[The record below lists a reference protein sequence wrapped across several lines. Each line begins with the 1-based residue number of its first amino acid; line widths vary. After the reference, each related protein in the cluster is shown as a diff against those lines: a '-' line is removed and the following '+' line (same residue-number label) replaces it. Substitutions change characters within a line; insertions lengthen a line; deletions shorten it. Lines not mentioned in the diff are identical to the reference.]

1 MLFSNNRRETCVLL
15 GMKGKGGPPYL
26 AAFRRGQ
33 ENSLAEQVGNRMNG
47 NLTQPVG
54 QGTEKEE
61 TAT

>member
-1 MLFSNNRRETCVLL
+1 MCSFRNER
-15 GMKGKGGPPYL
+15 KGWAPI
-26 AAFRRGQ
+26 FRRGQ